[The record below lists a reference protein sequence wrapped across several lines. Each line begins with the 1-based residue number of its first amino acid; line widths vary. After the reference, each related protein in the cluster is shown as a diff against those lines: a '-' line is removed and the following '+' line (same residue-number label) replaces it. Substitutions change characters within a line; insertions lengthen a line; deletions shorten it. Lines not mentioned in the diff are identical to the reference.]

1 MKNSYR
7 LKVLAIVILLPAL
20 VYYLL
25 TNPLSSVTGSSGFI
39 LIYTGIAI
47 YQEWMQSFK
56 QTVKRT
62 RKEIFIDRF
71 LIFLLLIVSLDV
83 FLAFIIH

>member
-7 LKVLAIVILLPAL
+7 LKVLAMVILLPAL

-39 LIYTGIAI
+39 LFYTGIAI

-56 QTVKRT
+56 SSAERT
-62 RKEIFIDRF
+62 RKEMIIDRF

>member
-83 FLAFIIH
+83 LLAFIIH

>member
-47 YQEWMQSFK
+47 YQEWIQSFK

-62 RKEIFIDRF
+62 RKEIIIDRF

>member
-7 LKVLAIVILLPAL
+7 IKILAIVILLPAL
-20 VYYLL
+20 LYYLL

-47 YQEWMQSFK
+47 YQEWIQSFK
-56 QTVKRT
+56 QTVERT
-62 RKEIFIDRF
+62 RKERFIDRF

>member
-47 YQEWMQSFK
+47 YQEWIQSFK